1 MYISQLKMDQR
12 DRIIKA
18 NSFFLKVECL
28 VLKNHNCFVLYL
40 NCNPLFSRKNF
51 FKKCYIFLKNSW
63 KLKSKNFLWIFFHVS
78 QVVRIK
84 CTRLRLG
91 LFYVF
96 LECTT
101 YNLIFTI
108 FFFHSSSWVFL
119 LRWNNLKFFVFVRFL
134 QS

>member
-18 NSFFLKVECL
+18 NFHFLKGGML

-40 NCNPLFSRKNF
+40 NCNLLFSRNYFLKIN
-51 FKKCYIFLKNSW
+51 CYIYYFQK
-63 KLKSKNFLWIFFHVS
+63 KSRENANQIFFSGFFFRVS

-84 CTRLRLG
+84 CTRSRLG

-108 FFFHSSSWVFL
+108 FFFI
-119 LRWNNLKFFVFVRFL
+119 FFA
-134 QS
+134 